1 MNTDKISIVVP
12 AYNIEEYIANTVKSI
27 CNQTYKNLEIII
39 VDDGSNDNT
48 SKILDNL
55 SKCDNRIKIIHKEN
69 GGVTSA
75 RLEGIKV
82 ATGDWIGF
90 VDGDDFIEPNMY
102 EILLKNA
109 CKYEAE
115 ISHCGYRMV
124 FPSRVDYYY
133 NTGKIVEQDNFI
145 GLKDLL
151 SGEFVEPGIWNK
163 LYKRYLFNDMLNNN
177 LIDINIKIN
186 EDLLMNYY
194 LFKESS
200 KSVYSDFCP
209 YYYML
214 RKGSAATSSINEN
227 KLRDPLL
234 VQKIIYDDLKD
245 NKVLSRIVTERII
258 MVLISNSILS
268 YGNQKKLIKPYRKKA
283 RKELREM
290 LPNILNNNFNIKY
303 KFFSLWVSIWPASYR
318 WVHKIYA
325 VINGTNNKY
334 EVK

>member
-12 AYNIEEYIANTVKSI
+12 AYNIENYIEKTIKSI

-39 VDDGSNDNT
+39 VDDGSKDNT
-48 SKILDNL
+48 PHILDNL
-55 SKCDNRIKIIHKEN
+55 SKCDNRIKVIHKDN

-82 ATGDWIGF
+82 STGEWIGF

-109 CKYEAE
+109 YKYEAD

-133 NTGKIVEQDNFI
+133 NTGKIIEQDNVN

-151 SGEFVEPGIWNK
+151 LGEFIEPGLCNK
-163 LYKRYLFNDMLNNN
+163 IYKKSLFENLLKNN
-177 LIDINIKIN
+177 LVDTSIKIN

-200 KSVYSDFCP
+200 KSIYSDFCP
-209 YYYML
+209 YYYIL

-234 VQKIIYDDLKD
+234 VQKIIYDDIKD
-245 NKVLSRIVTERII
+245 NQTLNRIVAERII
-258 MVLISNSILS
+258 MLLIGSSTLS
-268 YGNQKKLIKPYRKKA
+268 YGDNKGLIAPYRKNA
-283 RKELREM
+283 RKELRKW
-290 LPNILNNNFNIKY
+290 LPKILRVNHSLKY
-303 KFFSLWVSIWPASYR
+303 KIFAFWVSIWPASYR

-325 VINGTNNKY
+325 VIRGTNKKY